1 MIKLVC
7 QCLNREEL
15 KSCLSFLQKNGVCWN
30 NNEEIN
36 VETNLYYLYDYFNNQ
51 IHSVVECIYIF
62 LYKSYDKPYK
72 FNIVYSRKCKLN
84 GGSIFSSLKKG
95 MNIIDKQ
102 EYYVINLNTFIKT
115 LTFYLETWN

>member
-1 MIKLVC
+1 MTKLVC

-15 KSCLSFLQKNGVCWN
+15 KSCLSFLQKNGVYWC

-36 VETNLYYLYDYFNNQ
+36 VEKDVCSLYDLFDSNDFHP
-51 IHSVVECIYIF
+51 IECVYIF
-62 LYKSYDKPYK
+62 LYKSYDKSHK
-72 FNIVYSRKCKLN
+72 FKIAHSRKYKLYN
-84 GGSIFSSLKKG
+84 GFFSSLKKG

-102 EYYVINLNTFIKT
+102 EYYVVNLNTFIKT